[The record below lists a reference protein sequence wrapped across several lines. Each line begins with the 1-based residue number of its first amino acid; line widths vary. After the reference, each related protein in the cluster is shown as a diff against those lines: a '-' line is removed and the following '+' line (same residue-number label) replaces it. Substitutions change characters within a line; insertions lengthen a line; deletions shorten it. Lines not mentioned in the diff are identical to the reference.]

1 MGWLLHCNPGS
12 LTKHKPCVCTLF
24 RTAIKPLC
32 DHKRN
37 IIGSANPAILP
48 FFFWQRKVDKLHLLC
63 NSMLF
68 YPSSLNFATRN
79 LIISLQHIKLYISLL
94 SQRLWILCIIYCHEK
109 SFINSKSYFA
119 EVVKKN
125 LKGALSGLRQFVAA
139 ESHLKIMENAF
150 YFLSKALFVLKIF
163 KFLSLLFGHM

>member
-1 MGWLLHCNPGS
+1 MGCLLHCNPGS
-12 LTKHKPCVCTLF
+12 LTKHKPSVCTLF
-24 RTAIKPLC
+24 RTAIKQLC

-37 IIGSANPAILP
+37 IIGSANLAILP
-48 FFFWQRKVDKLHLLC
+48 FFFWQRKVAK
-63 NSMLF
+63 
-68 YPSSLNFATRN
+68 YTYFATACCFIHPPLIFATQN

-94 SQRLWILCIIYCHEK
+94 SQRLWILCIIYYHEK

-125 LKGALSGLRQFVAA
+125 LKGALSGLRQFLAA
-139 ESHLKIMENAF
+139 ESHLKIMENAL